1 MTQRTTILHDNVAII
16 RSRQTAIRRE
26 IDRRG
31 IALKAVSFDS
41 KIPYET
47 LLTYFPAPDSRE
59 PAQIPGGAIFA
70 LCEGD
75 ALPADLISL
84 LLPAG
89 WLAVKAPE
97 AIDHDELCE
106 LAEEYVTKKTAAHR
120 LDSECG
126 RDIGPTEDASLTA
139 TVVRLRAVAA

>member
-1 MTQRTTILHDNVAII
+1 MSDANSIVRE
-16 RSRQTAIRRE
+16 RQLVIRRE

-31 IALKAVSFDS
+31 IALKAVALDS
-41 KIPYET
+41 NLPYT
-47 LLTYFPAPDSRE
+47 TILSYFPGEKDKT
-59 PAQIPGGAIFA
+59 PATIPASAIFA
-70 LCEGD
+70 ICEGD

-84 LLPAG
+84 LLPNG

-97 AIDHDELCE
+97 TIDHDELCT

-126 RDIGPTEDASLTA
+126 RDIGPNEDASLTA
-139 TVVRLRAVAA
+139 TVVQLRAAAA